1 MKYAKHIDIPT
12 EKINKLRCSQIKI
25 WKLPLVRYSTL
36 MEAFCIFEYK
46 ILLLFLESNAQKN
59 TLILSTSTSV
69 KPMFN

>member
-1 MKYAKHIDIPT
+1 MKYAKYIDIST

-25 WKLPLVRYSTL
+25 RKLPLVHYGML

-46 ILLLFLESNAQKN
+46 ILLLFPQNDAQKN